1 MICLLIQ
8 RIGGVFLV
16 HGLCGY
22 NVRKQSRSIY
32 TSCVAPV
39 WINSDLHVSIKPK
52 KKLYT
57 DKDGVK
63 N

>member
-1 MICLLIQ
+1 MFINPTNRWGFFWCMVYAVITFAN
-8 RIGGVFLV
+8 IADV
-16 HGLCGY
+16 Y
-22 NVRKQSRSIY
+22 S
-32 TSCVAPV
+32 SCVAPV
-39 WINSDLHVSIKPK
+39 WINPDLHVSIKPK